1 MRSKEPATR
10 GTLAVVCLSTAML
23 MLDIAVVNT
32 ALAQIARDLHS
43 GLSGVQWV
51 VDAYTIALATV
62 VLSAGSLADRL
73 GRRRIFAWGMGLF
86 TATSMVCSL
95 ATSIGVL
102 DGARALQGIGA
113 AMMFAS
119 SLAILTDTF
128 PRGHERAKA
137 FAAYGATI
145 GAAFAI
151 GPLVGGAL
159 TSAVSWRAVFCINL
173 PLGLATI
180 AAAFVWVRESHDPS
194 PRKLDWRGQATL
206 TTGVFLLVL
215 ALLRANTDGWSSP
228 RILLELA
235 GGAALLGLF
244 LFIERRVDEPMLPL
258 RYFRRRDFS
267 AAQLAAFSISAS
279 FFAIFLY
286 TTLYLQEVL
295 GLSPIETGLVYLPGT
310 ILVFAVSGASAQLT
324 RRIAPGALIV
334 VGLGLIA
341 GGLALMTSAGAGSS
355 WTAFLPGELV
365 VCLGTGLVN
374 PALAAVAMGSVSEQ
388 QSGLAAGVNDAFRQ
402 CGIAVGIAAFGALV
416 PASAAL
422 GHGPADSYVT
432 GLHHSLLVG
441 AAIAAVGAAL
451 TAALLGA
458 RRLAA
463 TAASAEPPLHRPS
476 RALMRPQPIPTEEHS

>member
-1 MRSKEPATR
+1 
-10 GTLAVVCLSTAML
+10 ML

-62 VLSAGSLADRL
+62 VLTAGALADRL
-73 GRRRIFAWGMGLF
+73 GRRLIFAWGMGLF

-102 DGARALQGIGA
+102 DGARAVQGVGA

-119 SLAILTDTF
+119 SLTILTDAF
-128 PRGHERAKA
+128 PRGQERAKA

-145 GAAFAI
+145 GAAFAV

-159 TSAVSWRAVFCINL
+159 TSSVSWRAVFYINL
-173 PLGLATI
+173 PLGLATV
-180 AAAFVWVRESHDPS
+180 AAAFAWVRESRDPS
-194 PRKLDWRGQATL
+194 PRKIDWRGQATL
-206 TTGVFLLVL
+206 TAGMFLLVL
-215 ALLRANTDGWSSP
+215 ALLRGNTDGWSSP
-228 RILLELA
+228 RIVLELGA
-235 GGAALLGLF
+235 GALLLALF
-244 LFIERRVDEPMLPL
+244 VLIEHRVSEPMLPL

-310 ILVFAVSGASAQLT
+310 ILVFVVSGASAQVS

-334 VGLGLIA
+334 VGLGLVA

-374 PALAAVAMGSVSEQ
+374 PALAAVAMGSVAEQ

-422 GHGPADSYVT
+422 GHGSAQAYVT

-441 AAIAAVGAAL
+441 AAVAAAGAGL

-463 TAASAEPPLHRPS
+463 SAAPAGHDQTWPARVTETA
-476 RALMRPQPIPTEEHS
+476 PQEA

>member
-73 GRRRIFAWGMGLF
+73 GRRRIFAWGMALF

-119 SLAILTDTF
+119 SLAILTDAF

-159 TSAVSWRAVFCINL
+159 TSAVSWRAVFYVNL

-295 GLSPIETGLVYLPGT
+295 GLSPIETGLV
-310 ILVFAVSGASAQLT
+310 
-324 RRIAPGALIV
+324 
-334 VGLGLIA
+334 
-341 GGLALMTSAGAGSS
+341 
-355 WTAFLPGELV
+355 
-365 VCLGTGLVN
+365 
-374 PALAAVAMGSVSEQ
+374 
-388 QSGLAAGVNDAFRQ
+388 
-402 CGIAVGIAAFGALV
+402 
-416 PASAAL
+416 
-422 GHGPADSYVT
+422 
-432 GLHHSLLVG
+432 
-441 AAIAAVGAAL
+441 
-451 TAALLGA
+451 
-458 RRLAA
+458 
-463 TAASAEPPLHRPS
+463 
-476 RALMRPQPIPTEEHS
+476 